1 MKTVNWR
8 HIHNQSHFPMLKM
21 FAIFIFLMSIN
32 LTVIAQH
39 AKTLTPFGLK
49 AGLNRSVIN
58 GKELDGT
65 ATGFI
70 GLELYVSFFIDTEL
84 NKKWRFENE
93 ILFSFTD
100 DYHFIEIPFRMKYQ
114 IYKKMILTAGP
125 KLDFV
130 LNNDDETYDFN
141 NFGVSVEMGIQ
152 YELTKRIISEFRYSL
167 GLLPQINDFALD
179 IYDGRRNTMRL
190 GLGYRF

>member
-1 MKTVNWR
+1 MKKIDRR
-8 HIHNQSHFPMLKM
+8 HIHNQRHFPILKIIS
-21 FAIFIFLMSIN
+21 AFILVMSIN
-32 LTVIAQH
+32 LTVTAQNE
-39 AKTLTPFGLK
+39 KRLTPFGLK

-70 GLELYVSFFIDTEL
+70 GLELYVSFFIDNEL
-84 NKKWRFENE
+84 NEKWRFENE

-100 DYHFIEIPFRMKYQ
+100 DYHFIEIPLRLKYQ
-114 IYKKMILTAGP
+114 IYKKVILTAAP

-130 LNNDDETYDFN
+130 LNNDDEIYDFN
-141 NFGVSVEMGIQ
+141 NFGVSVEVGMQ

-179 IYDGRRNTMRL
+179 IYDGRRNTIRL

>member
-1 MKTVNWR
+1 MKTIDRR
-8 HIHNQSHFPMLKM
+8 HIHNQRH
-21 FAIFIFLMSIN
+21 FAILKIISAFILVMSIN
-32 LTVIAQH
+32 LTVTAQNE
-39 AKTLTPFGLK
+39 KRLTPFGLK

-70 GLELYVSFFIDTEL
+70 GLELYVSFFIDNEL
-84 NKKWRFENE
+84 NEKWRFENE

-100 DYHFIEIPFRMKYQ
+100 DYHFIEIPLRLKYQ
-114 IYKKMILTAGP
+114 IYKKVILTAAP

-130 LNNDDETYDFN
+130 LNNDDEIYDFN
-141 NFGVSVEMGIQ
+141 NFGVSLEVGMQ

-179 IYDGRRNTMRL
+179 IYDGRRNTIRL

>member
-8 HIHNQSHFPMLKM
+8 HTHNQRHFPILKI
-21 FAIFIFLMSIN
+21 FSTFIFLMSIN
-32 LTVIAQH
+32 LTVTAQH
-39 AKTLTPFGLK
+39 DKKLTPFGLK
-49 AGLNRSVIN
+49 AGLNRSVVN

-70 GLELYVSFFIDTEL
+70 GLELYVSFFIDNEL

-100 DYHFIEIPFRMKYQ
+100 DYHFIEIPLRMKYQ
-114 IYKKMILTAGP
+114 IHKKIILTAGP
-125 KLDFV
+125 KLDFI
-130 LNNDDETYDFN
+130 LNNDDEIYDFN
-141 NFGVSVEMGIQ
+141 NFGVSVEMGMQ

-167 GLLPQINDFALD
+167 GLFPQINDFVLD
-179 IYDGRRNTMRL
+179 IYDGRRNTIRL

>member
-1 MKTVNWR
+1 MNT
-8 HIHNQSHFPMLKM
+8 HHNK
-21 FAIFIFLMSIN
+21 
-32 LTVIAQH
+32 
-39 AKTLTPFGLK
+39 
-49 AGLNRSVIN
+49 SVIN
-58 GKELDGT
+58 VKELDGT

-70 GLELYVSFFIDTEL
+70 GLELYVSFFIDNEL
-84 NKKWRFENE
+84 NEKWRFENE

-100 DYHFIEIPFRMKYQ
+100 DYHFIEIPLRLKYQ
-114 IYKKMILTAGP
+114 IYKKIILTAGP

-130 LNNDDETYDFN
+130 LNNDDENYDFN
-141 NFGVSVEMGIQ
+141 NFGVSVEVGIQ

-179 IYDGRRNTMRL
+179 IYDGRRNTIRL

>member
-8 HIHNQSHFPMLKM
+8 HTHNQRHFPILKI
-21 FAIFIFLMSIN
+21 FSTFIFLMSIN
-32 LTVIAQH
+32 LTVTAQH
-39 AKTLTPFGLK
+39 DKKLTPFGLK
-49 AGLNRSVIN
+49 AGLNRSVVN

-70 GLELYVSFFIDTEL
+70 GLELYVSFFIDNEL

-100 DYHFIEIPFRMKYQ
+100 HYHFIEIPLRMKYQ
-114 IYKKMILTAGP
+114 IHKKIILTAGP
-125 KLDFV
+125 KLDFI
-130 LNNDDETYDFN
+130 LNNDDAIYDFN
-141 NFGVSVEMGIQ
+141 NFGVSVEMGMQ

-167 GLLPQINDFALD
+167 GLLPQINDFVLD
-179 IYDGRRNTMRL
+179 IYDGRRNTIRL

>member
-8 HIHNQSHFPMLKM
+8 HTHNQRHFPILKI
-21 FAIFIFLMSIN
+21 FSTFIFLMSIN
-32 LTVIAQH
+32 LTVTAQH
-39 AKTLTPFGLK
+39 DKKLTPFGLK
-49 AGLNRSVIN
+49 AGLNRSVVN

-70 GLELYVSFFIDTEL
+70 GLELYVSFFIDNEL

-100 DYHFIEIPFRMKYQ
+100 DYHFIEIPLRMKYQ
-114 IYKKMILTAGP
+114 IHKKIILTAGP
-125 KLDFV
+125 KLDFI
-130 LNNDDETYDFN
+130 LNNDDGIYDFN
-141 NFGVSVEMGIQ
+141 NFGVSVEMGMQ

-167 GLLPQINDFALD
+167 GLFPQINDFVLD
-179 IYDGRRNTMRL
+179 IYDGRRNTIRL

>member
-8 HIHNQSHFPMLKM
+8 HTHNQRHFPILKI
-21 FAIFIFLMSIN
+21 FSTFIFLMSIN
-32 LTVIAQH
+32 LTVTAQH
-39 AKTLTPFGLK
+39 DKKLTPFGLK
-49 AGLNRSVIN
+49 AGLNRSVVN

-70 GLELYVSFFIDTEL
+70 GLELYVSFFIDNEL

-100 DYHFIEIPFRMKYQ
+100 DYHFIEIPLRMKYQ
-114 IYKKMILTAGP
+114 IHKKIILTAGP
-125 KLDFV
+125 KLDFI
-130 LNNDDETYDFN
+130 LNNDDEIYDFN
-141 NFGVSVEMGIQ
+141 NFGVSVEMGMQ

-167 GLLPQINDFALD
+167 GLLPQINDFVLD
-179 IYDGRRNTMRL
+179 IYDGRRNTIRL